1 MALKGQLSDFNL
13 AEILQLI
20 ATQQKSGFLT
30 VEAQRTM
37 VFVFDKGYLV
47 STRDRRTDQR
57 DPLRSFLK
65 AYGFFNEAE
74 WKNIDY
80 VQKNSTLDL
89 TEILLSEDL
98 LDNAEL
104 DRVLKCVAQE
114 MTHQGMKLKRGR
126 YDFNPTRGTPPGVRS
141 PFRLDIQSLLM
152 ESARRLDEEANL
164 KEALPSPALTFAAG
178 PKTIPADALSSV
190 GRRIMEIALAGQPL
204 GRIIRQGRVESFVV
218 LDMLK
223 RWCDEG
229 YLEIEHADGEDDGGE
244 IGGRRKLKL
253 GRRLGLRSVTVVLL
267 LTIGFGGAGW
277 VRWMRTPI
285 EPSTAGIELR
295 SHQLRDEVD
304 AAARLYRYRN
314 QAWPASLA
322 ELVRGGLLA
331 PGTAATVEGLGWT
344 YSLNAKKD
352 SYTLGG

>member
-37 VFVFDKGYLV
+37 VFVFDKGHLV
-47 STRDRRTDQR
+47 STRDRRTDTR

-65 AYGFFNEAE
+65 AYGFFTEAE

-126 YDFNPTRGTPPGVRS
+126 YDFNPTRGTPPGIRS
-141 PFRLDIQSLLM
+141 PFRLDVQGLLM
-152 ESARRLDEEANL
+152 ESARRLDEEPNL

-178 PKTIPADALSSV
+178 PKTIPDEALGPV
-190 GRRIMEIALAGQPL
+190 GRRVMELALAGLQL
-204 GRIIRQGRVESFVV
+204 GKIIRQGRVESFVV
-218 LDMLK
+218 LDLLK

-229 YLEIEHADGEDDGGE
+229 YLEIEHQDGEEEGE
-244 IGGRRKLKL
+244 NARGRRKLKL
-253 GRRLGLRSVTVVLL
+253 GRKLGLRSATLVMLLMLTV
-267 LTIGFGGAGW
+267 GGAGW
-277 VRWMRTPI
+277 VRWVRTPI
-285 EPSTAGIELR
+285 EPSQAGAQLR
-295 SHQLRDEVD
+295 SHQLRDEVES
-304 AAARLYRYRN
+304 AARLYRYRN
-314 QAWPASLA
+314 HAWPASLE
-322 ELVRGGLLA
+322 ELVRGGLLGE
-331 PGTAATVEGLGWT
+331 GTVSTLQELGWT
-344 YSLNAKKD
+344 YTLDASKD
-352 SYTLGG
+352 SYTLGA